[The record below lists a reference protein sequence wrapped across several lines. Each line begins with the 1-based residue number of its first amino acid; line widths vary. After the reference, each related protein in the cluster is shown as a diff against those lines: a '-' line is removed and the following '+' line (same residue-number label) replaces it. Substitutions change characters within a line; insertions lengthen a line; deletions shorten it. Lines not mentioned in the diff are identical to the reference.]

1 MAVPGGSKSGG
12 SKRSEERKA
21 RKYAE
26 EGVRMYQMGRNRFEP
41 KLLLRAKELL
51 AASVALHPSAASFFY
66 LGNTLNLLARPK
78 TATRAYLECLRLNPA
93 SSAAHQNVAQVFD
106 DLGNRTAALAH
117 YQHWVD
123 LEPRSAKAKKGLALS
138 YLWAH
143 TDRLQDGSRLCDE
156 AAELD
161 VADPSIPFD
170 CAQLLVLL
178 LPPSQ
183 EATAQQDFCTRDSFE
198 ECGDP
203 SSSHWMTHIEPK
215 FRRAQEAAF
224 RSWRGGPVA
233 LPFNSKDAVTW
244 ADSPTRCTQGV
255 AVRDPL
261 QVAEIQAVHELSTGG
276 SVYGQRIPVTF
287 GGPFSW
293 AGQRYIERSVRLST
307 LTDVMISGNE
317 GVVTKGCQILVPYYD
332 KQVPWHENLPHPAH
346 PKEEVKWLPVAL
358 WLLVMFPAN
367 FFSFLVDELAR
378 LAVWLTVSKQRVP
391 LLARLLTGHGT
402 AETFQLSKL
411 QGACRSGVRPHFMGP
426 ERVAEPRFLVRE
438 LHMVDWHDAP
448 ESAKREDV
456 FLLPPRW
463 ALQNLRRL
471 AVGQA
476 LGFQET
482 GNQEEGSPRSRNHTL
497 LWIQRATATTRR
509 VANEEA
515 LLHAMMAEMGSGW
528 QLKVFSDIPPAPT
541 AHEALHLFRSAD
553 LVVGLYHGSEIQ
565 RAYYQVFLEVLPAG
579 KDLSNKQVD
588 DFMNEFDADKSG
600 TIGLNELHAF
610 LRFYDS
616 SSKTMRRKTALLVID
631 VQNDFIS
638 GTLAVQ
644 TSEGI
649 VPTINQMRDQFD
661 CVVISYDWHPHEHCS
676 FVESANAGKVAMKET
691 ESVGKLKAFTQV
703 TLLGDADRAEHPQM
717 LYPRHA
723 VQNTWGGECHKDLV
737 VKPEDMSVYKGKKA
751 NIDSY
756 SAFFD
761 NCKANDTGLTKQ
773 LEDAGVTDVYCCGLV
788 FDICVKSSAL
798 HGAEMGFRVSVIED
812 ACKPLSE
819 SEVLPT
825 KKVLNE
831 AGVRVLTSAQAV
843 AEVKQIK
850 AAGNMALGDFI
861 QQVAHH
867 KNAAMLHKVEA
878 LSSHCLRG

>member
-1 MAVPGGSKSGG
+1 MQCLIAIGLTVSIQNLTAIHSAGEKKLIPRAQSHGSGSQSGR

-198 ECGDP
+198 EDCGDP

-224 RSWRGGPVA
+224 RSWRGGPVP
-233 LPFNSKDAVTW
+233 LPFNGKDKVTW
-244 ADSPTRCTQGV
+244 ANSPTRCSQGM
-255 AVRDPL
+255 AIRDPL

-276 SVYGQRIPVTF
+276 SVYGQRVPVTF

-332 KQVPWHENLPHPAH
+332 KQVPWHENLPRPAH

-391 LLARLLTGHGT
+391 LLVPADRGKLKGFMYDWFALLGGF
-402 AETFQLSKL
+402 EVIPYD
-411 QGACRSGVRPHFMGP
+411 VRPHFMGP

-438 LHMVDWHDAP
+438 LHMVDWHDARG
-448 ESAKREDV
+448 SGKREDV

-476 LGFQET
+476 LGFQEA
-482 GNQEEGSPRSRNHTL
+482 GNQDEGSPRSGNHTL

-553 LVVGLYHGSEIQ
+553 LVVGLHGSGQ
-565 RAYYQVFLEVLPAG
+565 ANVVFCRPSTG
-579 KDLSNKQVD
+579 IVD
-588 DFMNEFDADKSG
+588 IN
-600 TIGLNELHAF
+600 
-610 LRFYDS
+610 LRFGTFWDPPTASDS
-616 SSKTMRRKTALLVID
+616 
-631 VQNDFIS
+631 
-638 GTLAVQ
+638 
-644 TSEGI
+644 
-649 VPTINQMRDQFD
+649 
-661 CVVISYDWHPHEHCS
+661 
-676 FVESANAGKVAMKET
+676 
-691 ESVGKLKAFTQV
+691 
-703 TLLGDADRAEHPQM
+703 
-717 LYPRHA
+717 
-723 VQNTWGGECHKDLV
+723 
-737 VKPEDMSVYKGKKA
+737 
-751 NIDSY
+751 
-756 SAFFD
+756 
-761 NCKANDTGLTKQ
+761 
-773 LEDAGVTDVYCCGLV
+773 
-788 FDICVKSSAL
+788 
-798 HGAEMGFRVSVIED
+798 
-812 ACKPLSE
+812 
-819 SEVLPT
+819 
-825 KKVLNE
+825 
-831 AGVRVLTSAQAV
+831 
-843 AEVKQIK
+843 
-850 AAGNMALGDFI
+850 
-861 QQVAHH
+861 
-867 KNAAMLHKVEA
+867 
-878 LSSHCLRG
+878 